1 MLEKLIYSLTALLG
15 FVTLFLIGLRYKTN
29 RHINFYLIL
38 FFFLSSL
45 RFFIHCIEDV
55 LPLQNFQKY
64 LDLIFFISLW
74 PILYLYFSNLTNNHR
89 DIKLKDLA
97 HIIVV
102 PFLFLFFYTI
112 KNNLT
117 KEEFVLGGKIL
128 LCTAIIWNLGY
139 AVASFKLLKNKVWT
153 RNSDVFIIN
162 QQNKNIKKWTQILF
176 GLFSLMFLR
185 FIITLVLLQNGLWY
199 IAQNNFMW
207 VGGVIWIAMYIK
219 ILYSPEFLHGYD
231 VFQNKINEYKKH
243 TIIFDNIWVFD
254 TPKQVINLQDAVL
267 KEKIVPHIESHILKI
282 EHLALNTSIF
292 FSETFTTS
300 VLANQLKVPKSHV
313 LYIFKYHAAISFN
326 DFRKII
332 RIQKTILL
340 IEEGYLNNRT
350 MESLAVHTGIS
361 SYSAFFKNFKSVT
374 GMSPQEYSK
383 TSVK

>member
-1 MLEKLIYSLTALLG
+1 MLEKLIYSLTTLLG
-15 FVTLFLIGLRYKTN
+15 FLTLFLIGLRYKTN
-29 RHINFYLIL
+29 RHVNFYLIL

-45 RFFIHCIEDV
+45 RFFIHSISDII
-55 LPLQNFQKY
+55 PLQNVQKY
-64 LDLIFFISLW
+64 IDLIFFISLW

-89 DIKLKDLA
+89 DIKVKDLA

-102 PFLFLFFYTI
+102 PFLFLFFYII

-128 LCTAIIWNLGY
+128 LCTSIVWNLGY

-176 GLFSLMFLR
+176 CLFSLMFIR

-207 VGGVIWIAMYIK
+207 VGGLIWIALYIK

-267 KEKIVPHIESHILKI
+267 KEKIVPNIESYILKI

-292 FSETFTTS
+292 FNETFTSS
-300 VLANQLKVPKSHV
+300 VLANELKVPKSRV

-340 IEEGYLNNRT
+340 IEEGYLNKRT